1 MEKTKQKSSAGN
13 GRWDGGVMVSGSA
26 GSEKTLELQPL
37 LGTPPP

>member
-26 GSEKTLELQPL
+26 GSEKALEQWPL
-37 LGTPPP
+37 LSTPPP